1 MGSGGYE
8 GGPQDILL
16 SENDLPLPVTVEG
29 ISIINFRKPG
39 AIATIA
45 DNVKTTIVTA
55 TYLAGTF
62 ENLVIGAVS
71 GTTMA
76 KYFLT
81 INGVDVDIRRTSPG
95 RNLQFDFTGAP
106 LALVTGDVVDLKV
119 IHFNTGVF
127 EDFDATIYGYD

>member
-1 MGSGGYE
+1 MGAGGYE

-29 ISIINFRKPG
+29 ISIINFRKFG
-39 AIATIA
+39 AITSIA
-45 DNVKTTIVTA
+45 DNVKTTIVSA
-55 TYLAGTF
+55 TYLAGTL

-81 INGVDVDIRRTSPG
+81 IAGVDIDIRRTSPG

-106 LALVTGDVVDLKV
+106 ISLVTGDIVDLKV
-119 IHFNTGVF
+119 IHFNVGVF
-127 EDFDATIYGYD
+127 EDFDATLYGYD